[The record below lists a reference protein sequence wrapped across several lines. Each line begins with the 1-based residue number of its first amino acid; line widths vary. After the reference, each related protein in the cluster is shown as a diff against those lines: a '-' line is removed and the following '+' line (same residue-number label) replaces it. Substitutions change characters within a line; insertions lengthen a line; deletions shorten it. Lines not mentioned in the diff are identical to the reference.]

1 MKQSYSTRTLLQ
13 RFDTILAANNN
24 AISDLNMTANS
35 ISAAKSPTADIYEQ
49 LMQEFVTTI
58 LTPFSTGTLLQV
70 GTVYAS
76 HYSALSMQN
85 VKHQAAIDDLV
96 AGYGP
101 VEAIPAQLKKMSAD
115 NSALKAQQMQLK
127 AQHDRLA
134 DQLRGVA
141 EFDQRAHKAGKVD
154 LSLNNISYFDS
165 KKGIDGFFARIFDGH
180 YKQGRKLIATFAKT
194 GQSIPVVKTEYVATS
209 DALSKL
215 NKDIATADKSYNNLS
230 EVPKA
235 LSDLSAQM
243 KSEKQMSDILK
254 AKIISDAR
262 HKDQFDNLLRNFPT
276 QVPEYLVETR
286 AKIDAYDKLEAS
298 AKTQA
303 KQLKDMA
310 APIEKKMPDLRKAA
324 RSSQSRNVSL
334 DMDKIEIAFGNA
346 QINAKKNAEQ
356 AKTVKDK
363 VGKYDRTYD
372 GGSYD
377 RTSGNLLDI
386 YTNMMIYDMML
397 DIGGSDMSSLDL
409 SDLTSDLSGMSSDL
423 SSVFNSIN
431 ADLSDVS
438 TSLSEI
444 QIPDLGSILSDISS
458 SMDSWGGGFD
468 SGGGGFDGGG
478 CDGGGGGGD

>member
-334 DMDKIEIAFGNA
+334 DMDKIETAFGDA
-346 QINAKKNAEQ
+346 QKNAKKNAEQ
-356 AKTVKDK
+356 VKKGKEK
-363 VGKYDRTYD
+363 VTNYDRRYD
-372 GGSYD
+372 ASTMSRD
-377 RTSGNLLDI
+377 VAVSALDA
-386 YTNMMIYDMML
+386 YTDILMYDMLFDMMDGKL
-397 DIGGSDMSSLDL
+397 DGHGGLFNGGLDL
-409 SDLTSDLSGMSSDL
+409 GDALSSVGSDLSNTFNTVSFDTSDIAETL
-423 SSVFNSIN
+423 SKIEMP
-431 ADLSDVS
+431 DVS
-438 TSLSEI
+438 GL
-444 QIPDLGSILSDISS
+444 
-458 SMDSWGGGFD
+458 MDGVGDVFGNIADGAGDFFSGFD
-468 SGGGGFDGGG
+468 L
-478 CDGGGGGGD
+478 